1 MASVKKASKTT
12 TKPKPTTRFFTE
24 HSQLINK
31 GSHLVIDGWLGAGQ
45 EAIKNKM
52 NASDYALYS
61 LSPSL
66 KGHARYS
73 DGTIRTEVGIAIRAM
88 KKYKTI
94 EKVKDAL
101 TEEVE
106 KRGGNFSTESW
117 ASVKYMMKGTGQHNN
132 TGKTAKKKKSAKRVE
147 TTEVRKKMKKAGVP
161 QRYIDIVM
169 YALDNE

>member
-1 MASVKKASKTT
+1 MAKQASKTKKT
-12 TKPKPTTRFFTE
+12 TAFYTQ
-24 HSQLINK
+24 HSQLIIK
-31 GSHLVIDGWLGAGQ
+31 GSHLVIDGWLGAGK
-45 EAIKNKM
+45 EAIQKKM
-52 NASDYALYS
+52 SASDYALHS

-66 KGHARYS
+66 KGEARYS
-73 DGTIRTEVGIAIRAM
+73 ETTIRTEVGIAIRAL

-101 TEEVE
+101 TEEVA

-117 ASVKYMMKGTGQHNN
+117 ASVKYMLKGTGQREA
-132 TGKTAKKKKSAKRVE
+132 GKSKKKTVKRVE

>member
-1 MASVKKASKTT
+1 MAQQVKKTT
-12 TKPKPTTRFFTE
+12 AFYTQ
-24 HSQLINK
+24 HSQLIIK
-31 GSHLVIDGWLGAGQ
+31 GSHLVIDGWLGAGK
-45 EAIKNKM
+45 EAIQKKM
-52 NASDYALYS
+52 SASEYALHS

-66 KGHARYS
+66 KGEARYS
-73 DGTIRTEVGIAIRAM
+73 ETTIRTEVGIAIRAL

-101 TEEVE
+101 TEEVS

-117 ASVKYMMKGTGQHNN
+117 ASVKYMLKGTGQREVS
-132 TGKTAKKKKSAKRVE
+132 KTKKKTVKRVE
-147 TTEVRKKMKKAGVP
+147 ITEVRKKMKKAGVP

>member
-1 MASVKKASKTT
+1 MATSKKASKTT
-12 TKPKPTTRFFTE
+12 TKPKPTTAFYTE
-24 HSQLINK
+24 HSKLINK
-31 GSHLVIDGWLGAGQ
+31 GSHLVIDGWLGAGK
-45 EAIKNKM
+45 EAIENKM
-52 NASDYALYS
+52 SASDYALYS

-73 DGTIRTEVGIAIRAM
+73 EGSIRTEVGIAIRAL

-101 TEEVE
+101 TEDVA

-117 ASVKYMMKGTGQHNN
+117 ASVKHMLKGTGQREA
-132 TGKTAKKKKSAKRVE
+132 GKTEKKKKPAKKVE
-147 TTEVRKKMKKAGVP
+147 TTVVRKKMKKAGVP
-161 QRYIDIVM
+161 QRWIDIVM

>member
-1 MASVKKASKTT
+1 MAKQASKTKKT
-12 TKPKPTTRFFTE
+12 TAFFTE
-24 HSQLINK
+24 HSKLIIK
-31 GSHLVIDGWLGAGQ
+31 GSHLVIDGWLGAGK
-45 EAIKNKM
+45 EAIQKNM
-52 NASDYALYS
+52 SASDYALHS

-66 KGHARYS
+66 KGEARYS
-73 DGTIRTEVGIAIRAM
+73 ETTIRTEVGIAIRAL
-88 KKYKTI
+88 KKYKTS

-101 TEEVE
+101 TEEVD

-117 ASVKYMMKGTGQHNN
+117 ASVKYMLKGTGQREA
-132 TGKTAKKKKSAKRVE
+132 GKTKKKKKSVKKVE

>member
-1 MASVKKASKTT
+1 MATKAKQVKKTT
-12 TKPKPTTRFFTE
+12 AFYTQ
-24 HSQLINK
+24 HSQLIIK
-31 GSHLVIDGWLGAGQ
+31 GSHLVIDGWLGAGK
-45 EAIKNKM
+45 EAISKKM
-52 NASDYALYS
+52 SASDYALHS

-66 KGHARYS
+66 KGEARYS
-73 DGTIRTEVGIAIRAM
+73 ETTIRTEVGVAIRAL

-101 TEEVE
+101 TEEVA

-117 ASVKYMMKGTGQHNN
+117 ASVKYMLKGTGQREA
-132 TGKTAKKKKSAKRVE
+132 GKSKKKSVKRVE

>member
-1 MASVKKASKTT
+1 MAKQASKTKKT
-12 TKPKPTTRFFTE
+12 TAFYTQ
-24 HSQLINK
+24 HSQLIIK
-31 GSHLVIDGWLGAGQ
+31 GSHLVIDGWLGAGK
-45 EAIKNKM
+45 EAIQKKM
-52 NASDYALYS
+52 SASDYALHS

-66 KGHARYS
+66 KGEARYS
-73 DGTIRTEVGIAIRAM
+73 ETTIRTEVGIAIRAL

-101 TEEVE
+101 TEEVA

-117 ASVKYMMKGTGQHNN
+117 ASVKYMLKGTGQREA
-132 TGKTAKKKKSAKRVE
+132 GKTKKKSVKKVE

-169 YALDNE
+169 YALNNE

>member
-1 MASVKKASKTT
+1 MATSKKASKTT
-12 TKPKPTTRFFTE
+12 TKPKPTTKFFTE
-24 HSQLINK
+24 HSQLIYK

-45 EAIKNKM
+45 EAINKKM

-73 DGTIRTEVGIAIRAM
+73 DGTIRTEVGVAIRAM

-117 ASVKYMMKGTGQHNN
+117 ASVKYMMKGTGQHSN
-132 TGKTAKKKKSAKRVE
+132 TGKTAKKKKSVKRVE

>member
-1 MASVKKASKTT
+1 MATSKKQATS
-12 TKPKPTTRFFTE
+12 TKPKPKTAFFTE
-24 HSQLINK
+24 HGPLIVK
-31 GSHLVIDGWLGAGQ
+31 GSHLVIDGWLGAGK
-45 EAIKNKM
+45 EAIKNNM
-52 NASDYALYS
+52 NATDYALYS

-66 KGHARYS
+66 NGTARYS

-94 EKVKDAL
+94 ENVKTAL
-101 TEEVE
+101 TAEVA

-117 ASVKYMMKGTGQHNN
+117 ASVKFLLKGTGQHNN
-132 TGKTAKKKKSAKRVE
+132 TGKTTKKKSVKRVE